1 MINIFESISKSST
14 SGLEASKKLATTT
27 AEYAKLKAFHL
38 MALSA
43 TSITK
48 MMIIGSLV
56 SIGMLFISISGA
68 IAIGDYLENTA
79 LGYLIIGSVYVF
91 FGIIIFLMRKL
102 IEKTI
107 IKKLSKKVFD

>member
-1 MINIFESISKSST
+1 
-14 SGLEASKKLATTT
+14 
-27 AEYAKLKAFHL
+27 

-56 SIGMLFISISGA
+56 SIGMLFLSISGA

-79 LGYLIIGSVYVF
+79 LGYFIIGSVYVF
-91 FGIIIFLMRKL
+91 FGIILFLMRKL

>member
-1 MINIFESISKSST
+1 
-14 SGLEASKKLATTT
+14 
-27 AEYAKLKAFHL
+27 

-56 SIGMLFISISGA
+56 SIGMLFLSISGA

-91 FGIIIFLMRKL
+91 FGIILFLMRKL